1 MLMRRRAHGVENGE
15 WAMKRFLRRLLTVT
29 GRLSMS
35 GNLALMGGLMLAAQA
50 LSIAWGLTLA
60 SGGRPDV
67 GIADFLASQPWLLV
81 SSLLLFAAAVFLF
94 ATFIHWS
101 RVGLT
106 RLTKAAERIASGDVS
121 ISLSA
126 QRGDHTEA
134 GQMWNAMQHMGRNL
148 AAIAG
153 QVRASA
159 DVVLNGSKEMANGF
173 ASLSARTEEEASTLE
188 ETASSMEQL
197 SAAVRQNTE
206 NCQRASALAKEASEV
221 ATRAADSVRRFTET
235 IRRIQASSGKIVEII
250 GVMDG
255 IAFQTNILALNAA
268 VEAARAGEQGR
279 GFAVVAGEVRSL
291 AQRSAA
297 SAKEVKAL
305 IDESVSNVRSGVT
318 LVDEAEQ
325 TIGRVVGSVG
335 GVAQVIDDIAR
346 SSREQSAG
354 IDEISQAMQKLE
366 TVTQE
371 NSALVEESAA
381 LASAFEQEANRLAE
395 TVAAFKTDYADLRE
409 RAIALVRRGVAHMRA
424 HGAAR
429 ALKDFSN
436 PRGAFVSGDLYLVTL
451 DSDCIMRA
459 NGFQPKFIGEDQ
471 SERSDANGKK
481 FGRELV
487 EVAKQR
493 GQGWVD
499 YLFLNPTTGQME
511 PKSTYVEREGDYA
524 IGCGIYRPANEQL
537 ARLPAKRRLTRA

>member
-1 MLMRRRAHGVENGE
+1 VFFAPVAAENAMREL
-15 WAMKRFLRRLLTVT
+15 LRGLLAVT

-35 GNLALMGGLMLAAQA
+35 GNLALIGGLLLAAQT
-50 LSIAWGLTLA
+50 LSIVWGLSLA
-60 SGGRPDV
+60 GGSLPA
-67 GIADFLASQPWLLV
+67 ADIVDLLARQPWLLV
-81 SSLLLFAAAVFLF
+81 ASILLCAVALFLF
-94 ATFIHWS
+94 ATFIYWS
-101 RVGLT
+101 RVGLM

-121 ISLSA
+121 ITMAAKL
-126 QRGDHTEA
+126 GDHTEA

-153 QVRASA
+153 QVRSSA
-159 DVVLNGSKEMANGF
+159 DTVLNGSKEMATGF

-188 ETASSMEQL
+188 ETASSMEEL
-197 SAAVRQNTE
+197 SAAVRQNTDH
-206 NCQRASALAKEASEV
+206 CQRASALAKEASEV
-221 ATRAADSVRRFTET
+221 AARAAEAVRRFTET

-297 SAKEVKAL
+297 SAKEVKTL
-305 IDESVSNVRSGVT
+305 IDESVSNVSGGVA

-325 TIGRVVGSVG
+325 TIGRVVHSVG

-354 IDEISQAMQKLE
+354 IEEINLAMQKLE

-381 LASAFEQEANRLAE
+381 LAGAFEQEANRLAD
-395 TVAAFKTDYADLRE
+395 TVAAFKTDHADARE
-409 RAIALVRRGVAHMRA
+409 RAMALVRRGAAHLRA
-424 HGAAR
+424 HGAAQ
-429 ALKDFSN
+429 ALRDFSDT
-436 PRGAFVSGDLYLVTL
+436 RGAFVSGDLYLVVL
-451 DSDCIMRA
+451 DFNCIMRA
-459 NGFQPKFIGEDQ
+459 NGFQPKFIGQDQ
-471 SERSDANGKK
+471 SERTDATGRR
-481 FGRELV
+481 FARELV
-487 EVAKQR
+487 DIARSR

-499 YLFLNPTTGQME
+499 YLYINPATGHAE
-511 PKSTYVEREGDYA
+511 PKSTYVALEGDYV
-524 IGCGIYRPANEQL
+524 IGCGIYRPAAQQ
-537 ARLPAKRRLTRA
+537 ATRLPAKRRLLRA